1 MVKFGLYEGVYA
13 MKNFKKLVAL
23 TALVTM
29 FGSATKGVNAQEYV
43 YDTGG
48 CGYEECRQ
56 APCLT
61 PAIALGAIALVAI
74 IAVAVQNS
82 HHGHGHSHD

>member
-1 MVKFGLYEGVYA
+1 
-13 MKNFKKLVAL
+13 MKKIKRFVAL
-23 TALVTM
+23 ATLLAM
-29 FGSATKGVNAQEYV
+29 FGTASHSVEAQEYC
-43 YDTGG
+43 YDTAG
-48 CGYEECRQ
+48 CGYEQCCQ

-82 HHGHGHSHD
+82 SHHGHGHCH

>member
-1 MVKFGLYEGVYA
+1 MSKLTRLVGFSLIVLMAWASSQNANATEYA
-13 MKNFKKLVAL
+13 
-23 TALVTM
+23 
-29 FGSATKGVNAQEYV
+29 
-43 YDTGG
+43 YDTAG
-48 CGYEECRQ
+48 CGYEQCRQ

-82 HHGHGHSHD
+82 SHHGHGHCHSGS